1 MLLFLAKRYAFSAEN
16 RHKGVSVRIAFGLAL
31 CLFAI
36 TMVLSFMQ
44 ALQENQFEDI
54 RTFESFDVQAPLPY
68 VDLEKGNALVRELE
82 SLALVD
88 HAFLFAEIPV
98 LIQGRDGSSLAGRI
112 RAIQS
117 KGPFTEE
124 LNLYRG
130 ELFKNGMLTASY
142 LHLATMPLGESVE
155 VTLLKRGRQATVIPS
170 QRKLTVGGVYFT
182 SMYDFDSSTYL
193 TDLDTLYALNAE
205 APLSVGIFS
214 TAKSEAV
221 AKAIKENFPDL
232 EPVTWK
238 EANASL
244 YGAMQ
249 LEQSM
254 MTLMLLLMVAVIII
268 HIRNSSRR
276 LLLAKQRE
284 IAMLRSMG
292 LQKRQVQQLFVL
304 QALIVA
310 VVGSA
315 AGVALCFAGLLLY
328 PNFSLLVYRSLGVH
342 LSLSINVLDLSLLVA
357 AILCF
362 SGFASY
368 IGTRRVLKAD
378 IMEMFAHDE
387 VQ

>member
-1 MLLFLAKRYAFSAEN
+1 M
-16 RHKGVSVRIAFGLAL
+16 
-31 CLFAI
+31 
-36 TMVLSFMQ
+36 
-44 ALQENQFEDI
+44 
-54 RTFESFDVQAPLPY
+54 P
-68 VDLEKGNALVRELE
+68 
-82 SLALVD
+82 LVD

-98 LIQGRDGSSLAGRI
+98 LVQGKDGSSLAGRI

-130 ELFKNGMLTASY
+130 ELFKAGELTTSY
-142 LHLATMPLGESVE
+142 LHISAMPLGESVE
-155 VTLLKRGRQATVIPS
+155 VTLLKKGRQATVIPS
-170 QRKLTVGGVYFT
+170 QRSLTIGGIYYT

-193 TDLDTLYALNAE
+193 TDLETLYALNAD

-214 TAKSEAV
+214 KDNSDVV
-221 AKAIKENFPDL
+221 AQEINQSFPEL
-232 EPVTWK
+232 KPLTWK

-292 LQKRQVQQLFVL
+292 LQKSQVQKLFVL
-304 QALIVA
+304 QALIVSS
-310 VVGSA
+310 VGVLG
-315 AGVALCFAGLLLY
+315 GVLLSLLGVLLY
-328 PNFSLLVYRSLGVH
+328 PNFSQLVYSSLGVH
-342 LSLSINVLDLSLLVA
+342 LVLVVHFFDLFLLVV

-362 SGFASY
+362 SGLASY
-368 IGTRRVLKAD
+368 IGTARILKAD